1 MAEATSHS
9 NNELKQE
16 EEPKIE
22 QMVVSSDNKDE
33 VEQVGEDK
41 AIQEQVKPEQVQVTP
56 DCTTFT
62 TTATTNTSAE
72 QHEAQPAAPLQ
83 TTLSGNGRILK
94 EAFPDVE
101 DDIIEA
107 ILHSQAGNVD
117 SSFEILLGMS
127 DPNYK
132 STPAPPA
139 AAAAAAQ
146 TVQQQQQDEA
156 APPMPP
162 RPHSNHNQA
171 PSVEEQLRMDEEF
184 AKKIYMQDE
193 ERLHRKSI

>member
-16 EEPKIE
+16 EEPKID
-22 QMVVSSDNKDE
+22 QMVISSEDK

-41 AIQEQVKPEQVQVTP
+41 AIQEQVKLEQEQVKLEQEQEQEQVTP
-56 DCTTFT
+56 DYTTVT
-62 TTATTNTSAE
+62 TTTNTSAE
-72 QHEAQPAAPLQ
+72 QPAAPLQ

-117 SSFEILLGMS
+117 SSFEVLLGMS

-139 AAAAAAQ
+139 AAAAQ
-146 TVQQQQQDEA
+146 TVQQQDES

-171 PSVEEQLRMDEEF
+171 PSVEEQLRMDEEL

-193 ERLHRKSI
+193 ERLQRKSI